1 MTGIAVG
8 GPIGGFL
15 GSLIGGLGGGF
26 AGRWGAGKLTGLG
39 EITGAEVEKLYET
52 IMENYAMIGVYPDSF
67 LSKRD
72 VVTGMLDQ
80 STSSKSVLVRM
91 AGAVAADITN
101 LEKSLFDWQQGS
113 PEGLEVFLQ
122 GLRDAATSQ

>member
-8 GPIGGFL
+8 GPIGGFV
-15 GSLIGGLGGGF
+15 GGLIGGLGGEF

-39 EITGAEVEKLYET
+39 ELTDAEAEKSYET
-52 IMENYAMIGVYPDSF
+52 IMGNYAKIRVYPDSS

-72 VVTGMLDQ
+72 VVTGMRDQ
-80 STSSKSVLVRM
+80 STGSESVLVRM
-91 AGAVAADITN
+91 RGATAADITN
-101 LEKSLFDWQQGS
+101 PENSLFDWQQGS
-113 PEGLEVFLQ
+113 PEGFEVFLQ